1 MLADHPIIAAAVGAT
16 LLALVLSIENHA
28 ELEELEVSRLRAEI
42 DTSSEALE
50 RGNLGDVDAFRLQEL
65 IADLKKTGRK
75 NTRQ

>member
-1 MLADHPIIAAAVGAT
+1 MADHPIIAAAVGAT

-50 RGNLGDVDAFRLQEL
+50 RGNLGDVDASRLQEL